1 MNFFFGLKHKIFNC
15 EIQIPKFQNKNLN
28 NKKLKLF
35 KCFPRKN
42 QWCYEHI
49 LSKEIENDFFIIN
62 QKDLNNTDLF
72 FLSEQNDESKF
83 DSKKLQSYNNY
94 TNTSPA
100 FRSNLKLFINGGGF
114 SSYQAEYPSRMLG
127 KSGTIFSSIHSLTN
141 KDAEENFII
150 FRNVCEDPIEED
162 FKAYF
167 LDYKKKVIEKEIILK
182 TNNTNIININK
193 DLIKPE
199 MFFVSKKY
207 LGIPMYLSL
216 KENHLSF
223 EHTHPPHSYI
233 YSENKF
239 EIIKNIKNEIN
250 EIIN

>member
-1 MNFFFGLKHKIFNC
+1 
-15 EIQIPKFQNKNLN
+15 
-28 NKKLKLF
+28 
-35 KCFPRKN
+35 
-42 QWCYEHI
+42 
-49 LSKEIENDFFIIN
+49 
-62 QKDLNNTDLF
+62 
-72 FLSEQNDESKF
+72 
-83 DSKKLQSYNNY
+83 
-94 TNTSPA
+94 
-100 FRSNLKLFINGGGF
+100 
-114 SSYQAEYPSRMLG
+114 MLG
-127 KSGTIFSSIHSLTN
+127 KSGIIFSSIHPLTN

-167 LDYKKKVIEKEIILK
+167 IDYKKKVIEEEIVLK
-182 TNNTNIININK
+182 SNNTNIININK
-193 DLIKPE
+193 NLIKPE

-233 YSENKF
+233 YSENKY
-239 EIIKNIKNEIN
+239 EILKKIKYEFN